1 MIEVANSQK
10 VIDLRRIA
18 QDYTLGSDIKIR
30 VVIGIDLE
38 YKKHKRTT
46 LTVWRAN
53 DEAWAV
59 EPTILDQSFRLD
71 DGQPVNDTT
80 LGIRLRL
87 AEFGDSTQDNGIEG
101 EIFVSYKELYECLQ
115 EPEDCIESEK
125 LEARERHQNNFTE
138 ADEAV
143 YTEA

>member
-1 MIEVANSQK
+1 MISAV
-10 VIDLRRIA
+10 L
-18 QDYTLGSDIKIR
+18 YTDRS
-30 VVIGIDLE
+30 
-38 YKKHKRTT
+38 
-46 LTVWRAN
+46 
-53 DEAWAV
+53 
-59 EPTILDQSFRLD
+59 QSFRLD

-143 YTEA
+143 YTEAEERVANRLELDDGSFSGSY

>member
-1 MIEVANSQK
+1 M
-10 VIDLRRIA
+10 
-18 QDYTLGSDIKIR
+18 GC
-30 VVIGIDLE
+30 
-38 YKKHKRTT
+38 
-46 LTVWRAN
+46 RAN
-53 DEAWAV
+53 N
-59 EPTILDQSFRLD
+59 PRS
-71 DGQPVNDTT
+71 
-80 LGIRLRL
+80 

-143 YTEA
+143 YTEAEERVANRLELDDGSFSGSY